1 MRKTAFRQS
10 WLFGWKKVLQ
20 SMFKILYDSV
30 ALSIL
35 EVKERTITSSI
46 EYLMNSIRFDKPNNF
61 LACLQYG
68 STYYRYKSRIYKE
81 AKKLWNL
88 ICIESLEYRALEL
101 KKSLELSVKV
111 NEEIATDRHHSAQQ
125 RMVAG
130 QLMANAQLNILKLLK
145 EGPKYMKLDL

>member
-1 MRKTAFRQS
+1 MQQITRGDKRS
-10 WLFGWKKVLQ
+10 
-20 SMFKILYDSV
+20 
-30 ALSIL
+30 
-35 EVKERTITSSI
+35 KEDQLIIMTDIQDLLPNHNDI
-46 EYLMNSIRFDKPNNF
+46 EIMNTLHLPS
-61 LACLQYG
+61 
-68 STYYRYKSRIYKE
+68 STYYRYKSKIYKE

-111 NEEIATDRHHSAQQ
+111 NEEIATDRNQSAQD
-125 RMVAG
+125 RMEAG